1 MGGEGGGLQFAF
13 LSLFVL
19 MAYVGK
25 VDSALLLV
33 DLTLFCVR

>member
-1 MGGEGGGLQFAF
+1 
-13 LSLFVL
+13 VL